1 MLALIESPGKSLRR
15 TVTCYWGDV
24 VMASTDKTEH
34 NCENNIALVIVYGA
48 VTVNKFSIFCFFKF

>member
-1 MLALIESPGKSLRR
+1 M
-15 TVTCYWGDV
+15 TCYWGDV

-34 NCENNIALVIVYGA
+34 NCENKIALVIVYGA